1 MKVNNAT
8 MWRLANR
15 WKTGTTPQAK
25 RKNYKLNHNNVQD
38 LCTRTGNCVCS
49 RIYTREEEWTNSE
62 ALLWAPELS
71 QETINFC
78 RWSHHHLTI
87 IDFSAVTDDDIYI
100 MMSVCLFVCNEK
112 SSLFLE
118 IFFWNFFFWKS
129 FFFLIFFWFFFLI
142 FFWNFFW
149 KFFFWN
155 FFLENFF
162 F

>member
-38 LCTRTGNCVCS
+38 LCTRTGDFVCS
-49 RIYTREEEWTNSE
+49 RICTREEEWTNSE
-62 ALLWAPELS
+62 ALLWAPKLS

-87 IDFSAVTDDDIYI
+87 IDFSAVSMMTMMMRQRRIDNDNNDNDDENAGWAVSTYLDTQTIQAPPAGRSQSWGLWSGKCSY
-100 MMSVCLFVCNEK
+100 LRYTY
-112 SSLFLE
+112 SS
-118 IFFWNFFFWKS
+118 
-129 FFFLIFFWFFFLI
+129 
-142 FFWNFFW
+142 
-149 KFFFWN
+149 
-155 FFLENFF
+155 
-162 F
+162 